1 MRISDNALAGNK
13 AKRHSSVH
21 HTVKTIRHHYHHH
34 QFQVPEKSLHS
45 CKIKTKN
52 IFWAQIG
59 SKLPTWDRLKG
70 SSQILTQPIIGPSI
84 YTFWM
89 SSINIRVFA
98 VFDFRQKKPLRF
110 FWFSAHLSPFFF
122 RGGGN
127 IPSKP
132 PQTKLNFWL
141 QVVLIVKWISFKA
154 FEELE
159 FLHWQDLPKVWYFSS
174 KFDCNF
180 PPENGW
186 NQK

>member
-1 MRISDNALAGNK
+1 MFMQADEHLYECLITCRSEKKYIWNG
-13 AKRHSSVH
+13 
-21 HTVKTIRHHYHHH
+21 VKFVIFTLFRVFFTAYNRTIY
-34 QFQVPEKSLHS
+34 L
-45 CKIKTKN
+45 
-52 IFWAQIG
+52 
-59 SKLPTWDRLKG
+59 
-70 SSQILTQPIIGPSI
+70 
-84 YTFWM
+84 YFWM
-89 SSINIRVFA
+89 LSINIRVFA

-110 FWFSAHLSPFFF
+110 FWFRAHLSPFFF
-122 RGGGN
+122 FRGGGGN

-141 QVVLIVKWISFKA
+141 QVVLIVKWIPFKA

-159 FLHWQDLPKVWYFSS
+159 FLRWQDLPKVWYFWS